1 MVSIVFFYACKR
13 NQIAPDNIYKFRGY
27 ISHTTSGIVSSES
40 AVEIHF
46 VRPLD
51 QQMDQGPLPSDLL
64 KISPKAEGILLKKDN
79 YTLEFKPNDR
89 LESDTE
95 YSLTLNL
102 DKLFKGVPEEQKT
115 YTFQFKTIKPYYKVS
130 IYNLQSYSK
139 DWQFLEGSV
148 QTSDV
153 VSLENAKKLVKA
165 RTESQGL
172 KLVWDASYEKAKL
185 FHFKIDSI
193 ERKEN
198 LHKIRVSWKGKAI
211 KSDIEGEEMV
221 RIPGKNN
228 FKVMNVAVVNN
239 TQQYI
244 SVNFSDPI
252 QKGQNFNGLIQIS
265 GVSKP
270 TYVVDGNVLKVFA
283 DRRLSD
289 TREIEV
295 FTGLKNSDGYQLRE
309 SFKQSLTFKELKPS
323 IRLVNSGNILPNSNN
338 LKFSFEA
345 VNLRAV
351 DVRVIKIFENNV
363 LQFLQRNHLNGSSKL
378 KRVGRRVAKETI
390 SLIEDATQNT
400 KTWRAYSIDL
410 SKMFKAEPGAIYRVE
425 LSIKRAYSLYGC
437 KNNVVSDDKDIRE
450 RQTEEEREEKYWDNK
465 LYSYRN
471 HSYNWRQ
478 RKNPCYDSYYNDIIV
493 AQNLLAS
500 NIGIIVKKGNRKNY
514 FFAVNDIITA
524 QPISGAKIKLYNYQQ
539 QQFQQL
545 VTNSEG
551 IATYNSDKEAHFA
564 TVTKLGNTS
573 YIKLNDGSALSLSKF
588 DVSGVK
594 TQKGIKGYLYGERGV
609 WRPGALYI

>member
-1 MVSIVFFYACKR
+1 M
-13 NQIAPDNIYKFRGY
+13 
-27 ISHTTSGIVSSES
+27 
-40 AVEIHF
+40 
-46 VRPLD
+46 
-51 QQMDQGPLPSDLL
+51 
-64 KISPKAEGILLKKDN
+64 
-79 YTLEFKPNDR
+79 
-89 LESDTE
+89 
-95 YSLTLNL
+95 
-102 DKLFKGVPEEQKT
+102 
-115 YTFQFKTIKPYYKVS
+115 
-130 IYNLQSYSK
+130 
-139 DWQFLEGSV
+139 
-148 QTSDV
+148 
-153 VSLENAKKLVKA
+153 
-165 RTESQGL
+165 
-172 KLVWDASYEKAKL
+172 
-185 FHFKIDSI
+185 
-193 ERKEN
+193 
-198 LHKIRVSWKGKAI
+198 
-211 KSDIEGEEMV
+211 
-221 RIPGKNN
+221 
-228 FKVMNVAVVNN
+228 
-239 TQQYI
+239 
-244 SVNFSDPI
+244 
-252 QKGQNFNGLIQIS
+252 
-265 GVSKP
+265 
-270 TYVVDGNVLKVFA
+270 
-283 DRRLSD
+283 
-289 TREIEV
+289 
-295 FTGLKNSDGYQLRE
+295 
-309 SFKQSLTFKELKPS
+309 
-323 IRLVNSGNILPNSNN
+323 
-338 LKFSFEA
+338 
-345 VNLRAV
+345 
-351 DVRVIKIFENNV
+351 RVIKIFENNV

-500 NIGIIVKKGNRKNY
+500 NIGIIAKKGNRKNY
-514 FFAVNDIITA
+514 FFAVNDIMTA